1 VIRAVLSPIFRPRHP
16 ASLERLGRSHDGGYL
31 VDSRDVLAADSV
43 IGLGIYDDWSFERAF
58 AARNDVPMLAYDG
71 SVSASHFAW
80 RICRAA
86 LNLQPRVFL
95 RSVGLFVD
103 YLRFFSGR
111 RSHVK
116 SFVASAEL
124 TPSVSLDDVFDELRK
139 RGLSRPFLKVDI
151 EGSEYAV
158 LDELVANDRIT
169 TGLAI
174 EFHDCAKHIEEIG
187 RFVERYG
194 LRLVHVHAN
203 NFSPVSPDGVPDAL
217 ELTFSSSAQDE
228 TGCALPHSL
237 DRPNRRGVPEIAIE
251 FAEAGTHHQTRLRR
265 SC

>member
-1 VIRAVLSPIFRPRHP
+1 V
-16 ASLERLGRSHDGGYL
+16 RLGRSYDGGYL
-31 VDSRDVLAADSV
+31 VDVRDVLAADSV

-58 AARNDVPMLAYDG
+58 AARNDVPVLAYDG

-80 RICRAA
+80 RIYRAL
-86 LNLQPRVFL
+86 LNVQPRVFL

-111 RSHVK
+111 RSHFK
-116 SFVASAEL
+116 SFVASTEL
-124 TPSVSLDDVFDELRK
+124 TPSVSINDVFDELRK
-139 RGLSRPFLKVDI
+139 RGLFRPFLKVDI
-151 EGSEYAV
+151 EGAEYAV

-174 EFHDCAKHIEEIG
+174 EFHDCVKHIEEIG
-187 RFVERYG
+187 QFVERYG

-217 ELTFSSSAQDE
+217 ELTFSSSAQDDS
-228 TGCALPHSL
+228 TGCALPHAL
-237 DRPNRRGVPEIAIE
+237 DRPNRRGVPEIAIA
-251 FAEAGTHHQTRLRR
+251 FSAAGAQNPAPAPGN
-265 SC
+265 